1 MFKIQNP
8 KPILNLELF
17 NYISSALDFQENII
31 KMIPMITNLKNNVVG
46 QLAKIEPSL
55 ISLLKVGDLTE
66 GYVLKKEPRSLFLD
80 LGRYGTGIVYGVEF
94 INAKNIIKDL
104 NPGSPVKAKIVD
116 LDNEEGY
123 IELSLTEAG
132 KHKVWEE
139 LRRLK
144 ELDEPI
150 KIKAVGFNSGGLT
163 AEMSGLM
170 AFLPVSQL
178 SNEHYPR
185 IEDGDKKKIAEELK
199 KLVGQELMVK
209 IIDFSPQTGKLIIS
223 EREVADRPSAA
234 SLSQYRAGQI
244 IDGIISGVADF
255 GAFVKF
261 IDNPVVE
268 GLIHISELDHRL
280 IDNPKEII
288 KIDDVVKAKIIDIK
302 NGKIF
307 LSLKALKS
315 NPWDVVEEKYKSG
328 QEVMGAV
335 SKFTPFGAFIN
346 LDNEIHGLLHVSEFG
361 SVEEMKKQLEIG
373 KSYKFIIG
381 LIKSQEKRLILKLVK

>member
-1 MFKIQNP
+1 MPNTQKI
-8 KPILNLELF
+8 
-17 NYISSALDFQENII
+17 
-31 KMIPMITNLKNNVVG
+31 NVID
-46 QLAKIEPSL
+46 QLAKSEENL
-55 ISLLKVGDLTE
+55 IYLLKIGDLVE
-66 GYVLKKEPRSLFLD
+66 GKVFKKEPKSLFLD
-80 LGRYGTGIVYGVEF
+80 LGKHGTGIVYGVEF
-94 INAKNIIKDL
+94 INAKNIIKAL
-104 NPGSPVKAKIVD
+104 KPGDSVKAKVVD
-116 LDNEEGY
+116 LDNDEGY

-132 KHKVWEE
+132 KHKIWEE
-139 LRRLK
+139 LK
-144 ELDEPI
+144 ELREQDEPI
-150 KIKAVGFNSGGLT
+150 KIKVAGFNSGGLM
-163 AEMSGLM
+163 AGMNGLT

-185 IEDGDKKKIAEELK
+185 VEDGDKKKIAEELK
-199 KLVGQELMVK
+199 KIVGQDLMVK
-209 IIDFSPQTGKLIIS
+209 IIDFNPRTGKLIIS
-223 EREVADRPSAA
+223 EREVVDRPSKA
-234 SLSQYRAGQI
+234 SLEQYQPGQI

-261 IDNPVVE
+261 VDNPAVE

-307 LSLKALKS
+307 LSLKALKP
-315 NPWDVVEEKYKSG
+315 NPWDTVEQKYKTD
-328 QEVMGAV
+328 QEIMGTV

-381 LIKSQEKRLILKLVK
+381 LIKPQEKRLILKLAK